1 MDRKFSDKQV
11 QQDLKYLPFKVTGGA
26 DDTPLIKVYYK
37 GRKQK
42 FTTKKIMTI
51 ILSKLKARAESYLG
65 CQVDRAVLS
74 LCVDSSIAQRWLMK
88 EAGADAGLD
97 IATQIYSTSA
107 AALAYDLGYEYK
119 DAKRNVLIFDLG
131 GGTLDVSL
139 SVIEDH
145 IVEVVAIA
153 GDAHLGGE
161 DFNNRMV
168 AHFAKEFKLKSG
180 KDITNDKQALH
191 RLRTVCE
198 AAKCALSSSTE
209 TCVEIDSL
217 FKGTAFSSVITRA
230 SFEDLNMDYFRKC
243 MEPVEKVLKDS
254 KLSKSQVN
262 EIVLVGGSTRIPKVQ
277 EMLSEFFN
285 GKELNKSI
293 NPDEAVA
300 YGAAVQAAILAN
312 SNNSE
317 KLQDLLLLEVT
328 STSLGLK
335 TNNHNMTVLINRN
348 TTLPVKKSQI
358 FTTYEDYQPG
368 VLIQVFEGDCTVT
381 KFNRFLCEVKLRGI
395 PKAFCGVPQIDVT
408 FELTSAC
415 ELHVSAKEKATGK
428 AITAV
433 IERSQALGY

>member
-88 EAGADAGLD
+88 QAGTDAGLD

-191 RLRTVCE
+191 RLRTACE

-209 TCVEIDSL
+209 ACVEIDSL
-217 FKGTAFSSVITRA
+217 FKDTAFSSVITRA

-277 EMLSEFFN
+277 ELLSEFFN

-300 YGAAVQAAILAN
+300 YGAAVQAAIMAV
-312 SNNSE
+312 SDKPE
-317 KLQDLLLLEVT
+317 KLRDLLLLEVT

-335 TNNHNMTVLINRN
+335 TSNGDMTFLIKRN

-368 VLIQVFEGDCTVT
+368 VLIQVFEGDWAMT
-381 KFNRFLCEVKLRGI
+381 KFNRFLCEVKLQGI
-395 PKAFCGVPQIDVT
+395 PRARRGVPKIEVT

-415 ELHVSAKEKATGK
+415 ELQVSATDKASRK

-433 IERSQALGY
+433 IERLK